1 MATVVVSGVLY
12 VTAELLS
19 HMHDLRDTARATLAN
34 TAGRIANYEAQ
45 AQRQPKTCPQGTE
58 TSRSGTAA
66 RNKLK
71 TYRCCSDRRK
81 IRHAAA
87 NNCTTRLVVQW
98 RALPVLR
105 GTRSMCVS
113 LVVVLL
119 V

>member
-1 MATVVVSGVLY
+1 MATVVVSGVLH

-71 TYRCCSDRRK
+71 TYRCCSNRRK

-113 LVVVLL
+113 LVVVSL